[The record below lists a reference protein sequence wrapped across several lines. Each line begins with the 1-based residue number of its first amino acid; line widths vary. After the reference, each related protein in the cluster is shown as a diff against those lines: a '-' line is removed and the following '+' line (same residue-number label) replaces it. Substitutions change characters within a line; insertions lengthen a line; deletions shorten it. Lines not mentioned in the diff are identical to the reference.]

1 MTCDACAGMQESPTP
16 TGHDGLVEA
25 RNPVRMR
32 RLGRPA
38 IMVRHYRCRHCETR
52 WLSES
57 DPQGPDTAEWVCLH
71 YSSNVLFP
79 VSSLDPGA
87 AGMAHTPKPDAG
99 TGTPTAANT
108 PPLPK
113 FS

>member
-1 MTCDACAGMQESPTP
+1 
-16 TGHDGLVEA
+16 
-25 RNPVRMR
+25 
-32 RLGRPA
+32 
-38 IMVRHYRCRHCETR
+38 MVRHYRCGHCGTR

-57 DPQGPDTAEWVCLH
+57 DPLRPGMVEWVCLH

-79 VSSLDPGA
+79 VSNLDPGA
-87 AGMAHTPKPDAG
+87 AGVAHTPKLDAG
-99 TGTPTAANT
+99 ASASTALNT

>member
-1 MTCDACAGMQESPTP
+1 MTCDACTGMQESPDP

-38 IMVRHYRCRHCETR
+38 VMVRHYRCGHCGTR

-57 DPQGPDTAEWVCLH
+57 DPLGPGKVEWVCLH
-71 YSSNVLFP
+71 HSSNVLFP
-79 VSSLDPGA
+79 VSALNPGA
-87 AGMAHTPKPDAG
+87 AHASKQGAAG
-99 TGTPTAANT
+99 GASATSNT
-108 PPLPK
+108 PPRHK